1 MIAAPSSRGAKKY
14 RLRGMESLEFYENML
29 WTSQII
35 NVIFISTNAIGRRS
49 TIMWMNTSKI
59 SSYLF
64 NYLNLS
70 TSYYSFILFIS
81 KIVSNYCYTY
91 YFIKFSII
99 QSFLS
104 FIIPNKNV
112 NTKYHKFPNSISY
125 FICLLILCFS
135 MDIFLLSMISGLLVS
150 SSSKATNLII

>member
-112 NTKYHKFPNSISY
+112 NTKYHNFQILFHILSANSFY
-125 FICLLILCFS
+125 VFHW
-135 MDIFLLSMISGLLVS
+135 IFFL
-150 SSSKATNLII
+150 